1 MGRKIRYDF
10 NELSRDQIQ
19 QLFDMLFAIARQYK
33 DNRATV
39 RNEICL
45 DIATLLLRW
54 SDLTNIVTVTVQNIG
69 ASGNEYMLLNVL
81 SMLPVEVKS
90 KRVMVLVLFDE

>member
-1 MGRKIRYDF
+1 
-10 NELSRDQIQ
+10 
-19 QLFDMLFAIARQYK
+19 MLFAVARQYK
-33 DNRATV
+33 DNRSTV

-54 SDLTNIVTVTVQNIG
+54 SDLKNIVAVTVQNIG

-81 SMLPVEVKS
+81 SMLPIEVKS
-90 KRVMVLVLFDE
+90 KRVMSVVVFDE